1 MDICIALT
9 VFFDGQFYVGLLE
22 RRNRGEMN
30 AARVVFGAEPSDAEL
45 LNWIISGYPGAVF
58 SPGVYAPREVK
69 LADNPKR
76 RQRQATRALER
87 GISTRS
93 QQALALARE
102 AAAAERHERAKLR
115 REEYAERQFAIKQ
128 AKRKARHRGR

>member
-1 MDICIALT
+1 MHIALT

-30 AARVVFGAEPSDAEL
+30 AARVVFGAEPGDAEL
-45 LNWIISGYPGAVF
+45 LDWIISGY
-58 SPGVYAPREVK
+58 PGVYAPREVK
-69 LADNPKR
+69 LAGNPKR

-102 AAAAERHERAKLR
+102 SAAAERHERAKLR

>member
-1 MDICIALT
+1 MDMHIALT
-9 VFFDGQFYVGLLE
+9 VYFDGQFYVGLLE

-30 AARVVFGAEPSDAEL
+30 AARVVFGAEPGDAEL
-45 LNWIISGYPGAVF
+45 LDWIISGYPGAVF

-76 RQRQATRALER
+76 RHRQAARALEC